1 MNDVGITAHKACVP
15 QRFIGPCRAQAHRPK
30 SWAVTAFA
38 AATFFGLAGCSAFDG
53 VFDRDVGDVELVAL
67 GSHPLILGR
76 EMVSAAYVRKE
87 SEDSFWFA
95 DVPLE
100 ALLAH
105 EKGNKLQNAMFVHA
119 QLLWYPKPGMTP
131 LDSTATNLTLRVVI
145 VSEGEVGIYGGAG
158 FARPKGDP
166 TVGPITLAVEG
177 GTLTLLEKT
186 TGFHDLLSP
195 VGFASSL
202 TAPLEPETANRW
214 RRTVSQFATNAL
226 GKSMWVRGSDAIDG
240 AHNARANA
248 IMDATIETYLAATD
262 SALLNF

>member
-1 MNDVGITAHKACVP
+1 MNEIQCAD
-15 QRFIGPCRAQAHRPK
+15 RFQLSNRERPLHRWKRRA
-30 SWAVTAFA
+30 WAALC
-38 AATFFGLAGCSAFDG
+38 ATTVFGLSGCSAFDG
-53 VFDRDVGDVELVAL
+53 AFDRNVGDVELVAL
-67 GSHPLILGR
+67 GSRPLILGR
-76 EMVSAAYVRKE
+76 EMVSASYVRKE

-105 EKGNKLQNAMFVHA
+105 EQGTPLKNAMFVHA

-145 VSEGEVGIYGGAG
+145 VSEGELGIYGGAG

-166 TVGPITLAVEG
+166 ATGPMTLDVEG

-186 TGFHDLLSP
+186 EGFHDLLSP
-195 VGFASSL
+195 VGFESTL
-202 TAPLEPETANRW
+202 TAPLAPEVANRW

-226 GKSMWVRGSDAIDG
+226 GRSIWVRSAFGDA
-240 AHNARANA
+240 
-248 IMDATIETYLAATD
+248 MDAPLATVVRDLFRNDAQRGD
-262 SALLNF
+262 ALAGVESAIASF